1 MLHCLY
7 VLRFMAAT
15 AATATAAA
23 TAGTAA
29 IATAA
34 TAAAGAADD
43 GHGQL
48 FTGLGAITIYNMLMP
63 HQIILFT
70 SRFPF

>member
-1 MLHCLY
+1 MAAATATA
-7 VLRFMAAT
+7 AAT

-23 TAGTAA
+23 TAAIATAA

-34 TAAAGAADD
+34 IAAAGAADD

>member
-1 MLHCLY
+1 
-7 VLRFMAAT
+7 MA
-15 AATATAAA
+15 AATATA
-23 TAGTAA
+23 TATAA
-29 IATAA
+29 IATA
-34 TAAAGAADD
+34 AAAGAADD

>member
-1 MLHCLY
+1 
-7 VLRFMAAT
+7 MAATATAAIAT
-15 AATATAAA
+15 AATATAAIA
-23 TAGTAA
+23 TAA

-34 TAAAGAADD
+34 IAAAGAADD